1 MASIDYGT
9 ILVKNGTLIDTT
21 RSMKSTDLGVS
32 FDEIMRNIDYNGHTG
47 VDAGGSVIVGDDE
60 FCITF
65 WKTHATIIMNH
76 KVCGQIWFGRCG
88 CFGFTQDEFHITTKA
103 PWEKI
108 LNIFNSGTDIII
120 ECIDHNIRQDKYG
133 IKYYSDRYHVQ
144 FEYKGNT
151 YDIYTGYGI
160 DSRIEVYNRIKFSA
174 YGYTEKERE
183 VLDNV
188 FGIF

>member
-9 ILVKNGTLIDTT
+9 ILVKNGELINTE
-21 RSMKSTDLGVS
+21 RYMEKSDMGVS
-32 FDEIMRNIDYNGHTG
+32 YEEITSNLNNERN
-47 VDAGGSVIVGDDE
+47 VDCSGSVIVGDAD

-88 CFGFTQDEFHITTKA
+88 CFGFTQDEFHIITKA

-108 LNIFNSGTDIII
+108 LNIFNSDTDIIV
-120 ECIDHNIRQDKYG
+120 ECIDHNIRQDKNG

-160 DSRIEVYNRIKFSA
+160 DSRIDVYNRIKFEHYS
-174 YGYTEKERE
+174 YTETERN

-188 FGIF
+188 FGIS